1 MFKVGDKG
9 NQVSCVKPFQKMIEI
24 RDKSLCCGCTACMA
38 VCPHDAI
45 SMSPDALGFAYP
57 VVDLS
62 RCVGCGLCDSVCSFA
77 SREKTG
83 TFPEKIAVSAARHKD
98 PGVLSS
104 SQSGGV
110 FTALSDV
117 VLAEEGVIYG
127 AAIDENL
134 EVSHIRAQ
142 SPQERDRMR
151 GSKYVQSAMGDAFR
165 AVRDDLRSGRKVM
178 FTGTPCQTAA
188 LKSFLPS
195 SLHDNLILVDFL
207 CHGVPSP
214 AVWNAY
220 VASQKRKGEIVRAD
234 FRDKS
239 IAGWKDHQ
247 ESFTYSDGRV
257 LSSETFKV
265 LFYKNIMLRHSCGSC
280 TYDLTDRDSDIVIA
294 DFWGISEV
302 HPEMDGDAGT
312 SMVYCRTDKG
322 RRLLDAA
329 SVHMNTAE
337 VIIDRDFLAR
347 KNPNA
352 VRNTHV
358 HPQREEFEKAFADK
372 GFSYVARRWGDK
384 GLRYKV
390 WQLKC
395 LLRRM
400 GVKI

>member
-1 MFKVGDKG
+1 
-9 NQVSCVKPFQKMIEI
+9 MIDI
-24 RDKSLCCGCTACMA
+24 KDKSLCCGCTACMA

-45 SMSPDALGFAYP
+45 SMRKDTLGFAYP

-62 RCVGCGLCDSVCSFA
+62 RCVGCGLCDSVCGFSERQK
-77 SREKTG
+77 SG
-83 TFPEKIAVSAARHKD
+83 DFPETVAVLAARHED
-98 PGVLSS
+98 PDVLSS

-117 VLAEEGVIYG
+117 VLAEGGVIYG
-127 AAIDENL
+127 AAMDRNL
-134 EVSHIRAQ
+134 EVSHIRAE
-142 SPQERDRMR
+142 SHGERDRMR
-151 GSKYVQSAMGDAFR
+151 GSKYVQSAMNGSFR
-165 AVRDDLRSGRKVM
+165 SVRDDLRSGRKVM

-188 LKSFLPS
+188 LRSYLPS
-195 SLHDNLILVDFL
+195 SIQDNLVLVDFL

-220 VASQKRKGEIVRAD
+220 VASLGRKGEIVRAD
-234 FRDKS
+234 FRDKKA
-239 IAGWKDHQ
+239 AGWKEHK
-247 ESFTYSDGRV
+247 ESFAYSDGRV
-257 LSSETFKV
+257 RISETFKV

-280 TYDLTDRDSDIVIA
+280 PYDMADRESDIVIA

-302 HPEMDGDAGT
+302 LPEMDGDAGT

-329 SVHMNTAE
+329 AVHMNTAE

-347 KNPNA
+347 RNPNA
-352 VRNTHV
+352 VRNTYV
-358 HPQREEFEKAFADK
+358 HPQRDEFEKAFAER
-372 GFSYVARRWGDK
+372 GFAYVARRWGDK

-395 LLRRM
+395 LLRKM
-400 GVKI
+400 GLKI